1 MEKIPCLDLK
11 GQNQQVKAEIFEL
24 FEKVFEKTAFS
35 GGYFVEEF
43 EKSFAQY
50 SEVKV
55 CIRCK

>member
-11 GQNQQVKAEIFEL
+11 GQNQQVKEEIFEL

-43 EKSFAQY
+43 EK
-50 SEVKV
+50 KL
-55 CIRCK
+55 RRLL